1 MRPTRLI
8 MSIGLALAAAGY
20 GMTSSERDASLTVI
34 HPGGDPSRG
43 AVSIPA
49 EHMPPAGKCRLW
61 YPDRTPDDQPPVRS
75 CRELQEERAVGAVL
89 VRG

>member
-8 MSIGLALAAAGY
+8 MGVALALTAAGC
-20 GMTSSERDASLTVI
+20 GMTSSERDDSLTVI

-61 YPDRTPDDQPPVRS
+61 YPDRSPDDQPPAGE
-75 CRELQEERAVGAVL
+75 CHDLQDRVAPGVVL

>member
-1 MRPTRLI
+1 MRPTWLI
-8 MSIGLALAAAGY
+8 MSVGLTRATAGC

-43 AVSIPA
+43 VVSIPA

-61 YPDRTPDDQPPVRS
+61 YPDRSSDDQPPAGE
-75 CRELQEERAVGAVL
+75 CHDLQDRVAPGAVL